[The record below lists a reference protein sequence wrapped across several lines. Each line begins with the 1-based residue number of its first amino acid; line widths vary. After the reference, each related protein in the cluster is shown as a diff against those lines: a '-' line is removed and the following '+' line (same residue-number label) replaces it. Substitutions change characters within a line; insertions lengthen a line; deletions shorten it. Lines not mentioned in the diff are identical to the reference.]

1 MSDICILLYIASME
15 EGYQLKL
22 KSIKTILKV
31 KGKQALW
38 EEENESKQECL
49 KVCVFYR
56 RRKFQQ
62 KKTKKSGAKA
72 YCLSLA
78 FRHLL
83 SSWSSVFSHM

>member
-1 MSDICILLYIASME
+1 ME

-62 KKTKKSGAKA
+62 KKTKQNKKIRSKG
-72 YCLSLA
+72 
-78 FRHLL
+78 LL
-83 SSWSSVFSHM
+83 SVFSF

>member
-1 MSDICILLYIASME
+1 ME

-62 KKTKKSGAKA
+62 KKTKQNKKIRSKG
-72 YCLSLA
+72 
-78 FRHLL
+78 LL
-83 SSWSSVFSHM
+83 SVFSFLTPPKFLEQCIFLHIALW